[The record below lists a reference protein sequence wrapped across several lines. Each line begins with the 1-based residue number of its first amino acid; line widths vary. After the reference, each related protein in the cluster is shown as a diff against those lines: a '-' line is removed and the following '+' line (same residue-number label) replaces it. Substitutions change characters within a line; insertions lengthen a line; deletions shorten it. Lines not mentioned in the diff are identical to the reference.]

1 MSKIT
6 HFHQLKKTAYLS
18 FSPLEQYDFLLHGF
32 VLRTIINKNLEE
44 LVEKLGLRKPSIVG
58 LEQVHSKRILVVK
71 KRSALKGIKTKG
83 CDGILTDVSRIVLTV
98 KVADCVPIFLVD
110 PERRISGLIHAGWK
124 GTLLGI
130 VKEGVK
136 QACQIFGSN
145 PENLVVVLGPCIGA
159 CCYQVSDSLAILFPR
174 DCLDLTQDGIK
185 LDLVKANLK
194 QLLKSGVRRGKI
206 FSSGHCT
213 FCDRS
218 LFYSYRRDKDKEKR
232 MTAFIAIK

>member
-6 HFHQLKKTAYLS
+6 HLHQLKKTAYLS

-32 VLRTIINKNLEE
+32 VLRTIVNKNLEE
-44 LVEKLGLRKPSIVG
+44 FVEKLGLRKPSIIG
-58 LEQVHSKRILVVK
+58 LEQVHSKRILAVR
-71 KRSALKGIKTKG
+71 KRSALKGIETKR

-130 VKEGVK
+130 AKEGVR
-136 QACQIFGSN
+136 QASQIFGCS
-145 PENLVVVLGPCIGA
+145 PENLIVVLGPCIGA

-174 DCLDLTQDGIK
+174 DCLDFTQNGIN

-194 QLLKSGVRRGKI
+194 QLLQSGVRREKI
-206 FSSGHCT
+206 FSSNLCT
-213 FCDRS
+213 FCKPE
-218 LFYSYRRDKDKEKR
+218 LFYSYRRDKDNRKK
-232 MTAFIAIK
+232 MTAFTAIK

>member
-6 HFHQLKKTAYLS
+6 HLHQLKKTAYLS
-18 FSPLEQYDFLLHGF
+18 FSPLEQYNFLLHGF

-58 LEQVHSKRILVVK
+58 LEQVHSKGILVVK

-83 CDGILTDVSRIVLTV
+83 CDGILSDVSRIVLTV

-130 VKEGVK
+130 AKEGVK
-136 QACQIFGSN
+136 QAYQMFGSS

-174 DCLDLTQDGIK
+174 DCLDFTHNGIK

-194 QLLKSGVRRGKI
+194 QLLKSGVRREKI
-206 FSSGHCT
+206 FSSNLCT
-213 FCDRS
+213 FCKPE
-218 LFYSYRRDKDKEKR
+218 LFYSYRRDKDERKK

>member
-1 MSKIT
+1 MSRIT
-6 HFHQLKKTAYLS
+6 HLHQLKKTAYLS
-18 FSPLEQYDFLLHGF
+18 FSPLERYDFLLHGF

-58 LEQVHSKRILVVK
+58 LEQAHSKRILAVK
-71 KRSALKGIKTKG
+71 KRSALKGMNTRG
-83 CDGILTDVSRIVLTV
+83 CDGILTDVSAVVLTV

-130 VKEGVK
+130 AKEGVK
-136 QACQIFGSN
+136 QACQMFGSS
-145 PENLVVVLGPCIGA
+145 PENLIVVFGPCIGV

-174 DCLDLTQDGIK
+174 DCLGFTYNEIK

-194 QLLKSGVRRGKI
+194 QLLKSGVRREKI

-213 FCDRS
+213 FCGKS
-218 LFYSYRRDKDKEKR
+218 LFYSYRRDKEKDKK
-232 MTAFIAIK
+232 MTAFIGIK